1 MTLRFGV
8 FDHIELGKIVGSARG
23 KSARGGH
30 GLQLL
35 YDQVG
40 CTAGEDFEVRPKVVL
55 YAAYVVAYPGNKS
68 CISGMTHNGG

>member
-8 FDHIELGKIVGSARG
+8 FDHIELGKIVGLARG
-23 KSARGGH
+23 ESARGGH

-40 CTAGEDFEVRPKVVL
+40 CTAGEEF
-55 YAAYVVAYPGNKS
+55 
-68 CISGMTHNGG
+68 